1 MYRYNENAQLA
12 AARRAIE
19 MAKKNNYDFTVVQM
33 TEEKSKSFSDSL
45 HKDMNSNDNHEFV
58 L

>member
-19 MAKKNNYDFTVVQM
+19 MARENQHDFKRVQM
-33 TEEKSKSFSDSL
+33 TKEQSKSFSDSL
-45 HKDMNSNDNHEFV
+45 HKDMSSKDNYEFV
-58 L
+58 K